1 MIGIEKQII
10 WYSISII
17 MVIPK
22 FVQNNKPRIGIT
34 VHPEDVD
41 PEPSPKATKPS
52 LLAHHNLLN
61 AANYKEEIQNDNHY
75 ILDKCILL
83 ITEYFIYLDE
93 KVNVKNK
100 PYFNYIF
107 MRGLDTIMHVFEG
120 MLIHTKNVDLSVYH
134 SQKAFYFYVE
144 FIEQI
149 MDTQNSFLKLSSR
162 DAALFV
168 YKRTLFEVYAEY
180 IKPALN
186 PDALVIT
193 MKSLNVY
200 FSIYKI
206 VVAYFINNHVSM
218 DYKTEQ
224 IGHFTNKL
232 TKLSSKLN
240 YLIMDAQTLQKLC
253 EHLAMIS
260 LTPRAFNQID
270 DYFDRIDAVI
280 KKIAKGQLVEW

>member
-1 MIGIEKQII
+1 
-10 WYSISII
+10 
-17 MVIPK
+17 MVNPK
-22 FVQNNKPRIGIT
+22 FVQNNKPRLGIT

-61 AANYKEEIQNDNHY
+61 AANYKEEMQYDNHY
-75 ILDKCILL
+75 ILDKCALL

-93 KVNVKNK
+93 KVNVKNQA
-100 PYFNYIF
+100 YFNYIL
-107 MRGLDTIMHVFEG
+107 MRGLDTIIHVFEG
-120 MLIHTKNVDLSVYH
+120 MLFHTKNVDLAVYH

-168 YKRTLFEVYAEY
+168 YKRTLFEVYTEY

-186 PDALVIT
+186 PDALVST

-200 FSIYKI
+200 CSIYKT

-218 DYKTEQ
+218 EYKTEQ
-224 IGHFTNKL
+224 IGHFVNKL

-240 YLIMDAQTLQKLC
+240 YLIMDTPTLQKLC
-253 EHLAMIS
+253 DHSRMIS
-260 LTPRAFNQID
+260 LTPPPFEQID
-270 DYFDRIDAVI
+270 DYFETIDAVI
-280 KKIAKGQLVEW
+280 KKISKGQLSGW